1 MAQSAG
7 FRFTMGRKLAA
18 LTLGGL
24 VVAFVVGGVAYVN
37 VVTIGRG
44 ITERTAQSSA
54 RVGLGVINRLAS
66 DIQIDE
72 RNAVLVPTSGTGHEA
87 QGRDVE
93 AQFKA
98 DMASLAAQEQ
108 TLRAV
113 PLSSADQATLE
124 QLLTTVD
131 AWAAGAEAFFPQ
143 GMAMVPGSSQVWP
156 AIQVRNTAG
165 NRAQQAIEQVE
176 ATLEKEAKASGASAA
191 SEITSVQLITV
202 GTLVVGLIGLLV
214 LSLFISRRIT
224 RPLHDCVEILRRVAD
239 RDYTGTLQVTS
250 NDELGDLAG
259 ALNTA
264 VADVRDAMT
273 MISASASSLNGA
285 ARAMTGV
292 AAQVETSSA
301 TTHDEAT
308 AASSAAGQVDGNV
321 QAVAGAA
328 EQMAASIQEIAHNS
342 SQAAKVA
349 SAAVEAAART
359 SLTIDKLGESSLGIA
374 AVLATITSIAEQTN
388 LLALNAT
395 IEAARAG
402 EAGKGFAVVA
412 SEVKDLAQETARA
425 TGDISSRIEAIQ
437 SDTAD
442 AVTAISSI
450 KSVIEDISGFQTTI
464 ASAVEEQTAT
474 THEMTRSVAEAAS
487 GTSAINRNIAVV
499 AEAAGH
505 ATQGAQATQQSAE
518 GLSRLADELTGLVG
532 RFRI

>member
-1 MAQSAG
+1 
-7 FRFTMGRKLAA
+7 
-18 LTLGGL
+18 LTVGGL
-24 VVAFVVGGVAYVN
+24 LVAFVVGVVAYVN
-37 VVTIGRG
+37 VVSIGRG
-44 ITERTAQSSA
+44 ITDRAAQSNA
-54 RVGLGVINRLAS
+54 RVELGVINRLVS
-66 DIQIDE
+66 DLQIDE
-72 RNAVLVPTSGTGHEA
+72 RDAVLVPISGPGHDQ
-87 QGRDVE
+87 QGREVE

-98 DMASLAAQEQ
+98 DLTRLAASEQ
-108 TLRAV
+108 KLRGLSV
-113 PLSSADQATLE
+113 SSADRATLD
-124 QLLTTVD
+124 QLLTAVD
-131 AWAAGAEAFFPQ
+131 AYSTSAQAFFPQ
-143 GMAMVPGSSQVWP
+143 GMAMTPGSAQVWP
-156 AIQVRNTAG
+156 AVQGRDKAGAVAQDAIDKVEVALETA
-165 NRAQQAIEQVE
+165 
-176 ATLEKEAKASGASAA
+176 AKASGQSAA
-191 SEITSVQLITV
+191 GQISSVQVITI
-202 GTLVVGLIGLLV
+202 GTLAGGLLGLV
-214 LSLFISRRIT
+214 LLSLFISRRIT
-224 RPLHDCVEILRRVAD
+224 RPLHDSVEILRRVAD

-264 VADVRDAMT
+264 VADVREAMT
-273 MISASASSLNGA
+273 MISASAASLNEA

-301 TTHDEAT
+301 TTNDEAT

-328 EQMAASIQEIAHNS
+328 VQMAASIQEIAHNS

-450 KSVIEDISGFQTTI
+450 KSVIEDIAGYQTTI

-487 GTSAINRNIAVV
+487 GTNAINRNIAVV

-518 GLSRLADELTGLVG
+518 GLSRLADELTALVG
-532 RFRI
+532 RFRT